1 MADSQPVR
9 MLCIYRVREGK
20 EDEFQYLL
28 ERHWPTLRDAGLVSE
43 KPARWFRG
51 DARDGKR
58 RFVELFE
65 WKDSEAS
72 GVAHQSP
79 QVMSIW
85 EPMGAL
91 AEGMEFIELE
101 RPIE

>member
-1 MADSQPVR
+1 MANSNPVR
-9 MLCIYRVREGK
+9 MLCVYRVREGK
-20 EDEFQYLL
+20 EAEFQSLL
-28 ERHWPTLRDAGLVSE
+28 EKHWPTLREVGLVSE

-51 DARDGKR
+51 LGKDGRR

-65 WKDSEAS
+65 WKDGEAF

-79 QVMSIW
+79 RVMSLW

-91 AEGMEFIELE
+91 TEGMEFIELE
-101 RPIE
+101 SPIE

>member
-1 MADSQPVR
+1 MTDSNPVR

-20 EDEFQYLL
+20 EREFQSLL
-28 ERHWPTLRDAGLVSE
+28 EKHWPTLRDVGLVSE

-51 DARDGKR
+51 SAGDGKR